1 MALKPLQYT
10 IPESTRVPW
19 TATQEKSI
27 SHEYPLNVR
36 NESCED
42 FIART
47 YHISVP
53 LAPRINNAARAS
65 CAVHVAHTRL
75 LERLLLTTRPL
86 TNKYHVEL
94 PSMGSYDLKS
104 E

>member
-27 SHEYPLNVR
+27 SHEYPLNVK

-42 FIART
+42 FIACT
-47 YHISVP
+47 YFQFLWVPEVSV
-53 LAPRINNAARAS
+53 AAGTRI
-65 CAVHVAHTRL
+65 
-75 LERLLLTTRPL
+75 
-86 TNKYHVEL
+86 
-94 PSMGSYDLKS
+94 GSNLS
-104 E
+104 ACPGQ